1 LAPVLVGLLAAA
13 CSLGATSRPAAGIK
27 SEWIGP
33 RVGADALA
41 NTRIGGPY
49 GTTLAFRF
57 RPTWSGSVTG
67 VRFYIVVNS
76 GGVGE
81 YSGGDGGILRVSLMA
96 SDDGGLP
103 AADALASTELRPQ
116 TDAISFPFARFDS
129 PPQVVAGRSYY
140 VVFTNTSPNPSENW
154 VSVNALVG
162 NAAGPVPPNPL
173 SGGVLLGD
181 SKDGGAT
188 PTNWRARAQGSGDVY
203 MPIIDVA
210 GAQDG
215 QHLGVGYMESW
226 ISNPKPIGGSA
237 AVRELFTYRGSGS
250 ARVLR
255 ALVRVRRTGDPAGPL
270 SVKLEDPRG
279 RTLATSSVPGTQV
292 PSGGLGWVST
302 TFRHPPVLRPGQRL
316 AFVLRS
322 PGGAF
327 ETFPL
332 REGTAFGFTGN
343 TVFGS
348 GSAQFSSSGSWT
360 GWDQW
365 GDSNRRDG
373 DLQFALRLGP

>member
-1 LAPVLVGLLAAA
+1 
-13 CSLGATSRPAAGIK
+13 
-27 SEWIGP
+27 
-33 RVGADALA
+33 VGADTLA
-41 NTRIGGPY
+41 NTRIGGPF

-57 RPTWSGSVTG
+57 RPTWSGNVTG

-76 GGVGE
+76 GSEGE
-81 YSGGDGGILRVSLMA
+81 YSGGDGGILRVSLRA

-103 AADALASTELRPQ
+103 AADSLASTELHPQ
-116 TDAISFPFARFDS
+116 TDAISFPLARFDT

-140 VVFTNTSPNPSENW
+140 IVFTNTSPKPTENW

-162 NAAGPVPPNPL
+162 SAAGPAPPNPL

-210 GAQDG
+210 GATNV

-237 AVRELFTYRGSGS
+237 AVRELFTYKGSAS

-255 ALVRVRRTGDPAGPL
+255 ALVRVRRTGDQVGPL

-279 RTLATSSVPGTQV
+279 KTLATSSVPGAQV
-292 PSGGLGWVST
+292 PGGGLGWVSA
-302 TFRHPPVLRPGQRL
+302 TFRHPPVLRPGQKL

-322 PGGAF
+322 AGGTF

-332 REGTAFGFTGN
+332 RKGSAFGFDGS
-343 TVFGS
+343 TVFDWGY
-348 GSAQFSSSGSWT
+348 AQFSSSGTWT

-365 GDSNRRDG
+365 GDSNRKDG
-373 DLQFALRLGP
+373 DLQFALRLRS